1 MIFSRWRATQSFTW
15 PPLVDTAWRGYSRT
29 MPQPMIGR
37 RALLAGSALVVAG
50 GAAAAVAGCT
60 DEGTASAAS
69 QSPTGPP
76 TDLGSWDA
84 VREQFALDPELA
96 HFAAFILATH
106 PVPVRAAIER
116 WREALDNDP
125 ATAVHDAYTY
135 DEAVRAAAGRYL
147 RVQADEIALTDSTT
161 MGLGLVYNGLT
172 LEPGAHVLT
181 STHDFYSTHEALRL
195 AAERSGAEVEQVTL
209 YDDPATADADEM
221 TARIAAAIR
230 PETRV
235 VALTWVHSSTGVKLP
250 TRQISDMLADA
261 NRDREP
267 NQRALLCID
276 GIHGLGVEE
285 DGPTELGCDV
295 LISGT
300 HKWLFG
306 PRGTGLVWA
315 SPEAGEAIGAIIP
328 PFDPVG
334 FENWIGGTDSPR
346 PFRDA
351 STPGGYKAFE
361 HRWAVA
367 DAFEFH
373 ESIGADR
380 IAARSRELA
389 TQLKEGLAGVPGV
402 RVVTPGDPQLSSGLV
417 CCEVTG
423 VHAGQVVDQL
433 HRNNGVVASV
443 TPYREQYVRFGTS
456 IVTTPDQV
464 DQAIAALADLA

>member
-1 MIFSRWRATQSFTW
+1 MTE
-15 PPLVDTAWRGYSRT
+15 
-29 MPQPMIGR
+29 PMIGR
-37 RALLAGSALVVAG
+37 RALLAGSALAVAG
-50 GAAAAVAGCT
+50 GAVAAAAGCT
-60 DEGTASAAS
+60 NDGTASAAS
-69 QSPTGPP
+69 PSPTGSPP
-76 TDLGSWDA
+76 DPGSWDA
-84 VREQFALDPELA
+84 VREEFALEPELA
-96 HFAAFILATH
+96 HFAAFILAPH
-106 PVPVRAAIER
+106 PAPVRTAIER
-116 WREALDNDP
+116 WRAALDSDP
-125 ATAVHDAYTY
+125 ATAVHDAYNH
-135 DEAVRAAAGRYL
+135 DESVRAAASRYL
-147 RVQADEIALTDSTT
+147 RVRPDEIALTDSTT
-161 MGLGLVYNGLT
+161 MGLGLVYGGLS

-195 AAERSGAEVEQVTL
+195 AAERSGAEVEHVTL
-209 YDDPATADADEM
+209 YDDASTADADEM
-221 TARIAAAIR
+221 TARLAAALR

-250 TRQISDMLADA
+250 VRQIADMLAEA

-267 NQRALLCID
+267 DQRALLCID

-285 DGPTELGCDV
+285 DGPNELGCDV

-315 SPEAGEAIGAIIP
+315 NPEAGEAIGALIP

-334 FENWIGGTDSPR
+334 FENWIGGTDRTR

-351 STPGGYKAFE
+351 GTPGGYKAFE

-373 ESIGADR
+373 QSIGADR
-380 IAARSRELA
+380 IAARTHELA
-389 TQLKEGLAGVPGV
+389 TQLKEGLEGVQGI
-402 RVVTPGDPQLSSGLV
+402 RVITPSDPQLSSGLV

-423 VHAGQVVDQL
+423 LPAGQVVDQL
-433 HRNNGVVASV
+433 HRDHGIVASV

-464 DQAIAALADLA
+464 DQVIAALADLA